1 MRSLPLLARG
11 FVGAATVAVATMAMG
26 QAQPNLLLNPS
37 FEAGPNS
44 WLLNGPVQV
53 QAAEWAAGAGQRGV
67 WLRGFNQGFASVSQS
82 VTAPTAGDYVLL
94 YKSKVEENYF
104 AAADNLSVDLAGPA
118 SSVSSEY
125 SSADIGGYRTS
136 ALKLTGVQAGQQL
149 TAGAYSS
156 HNGGAGPLRSA
167 FVDSFYLGR
176 STNLRSTPLFDGER
190 RDFDNQGALLNN
202 FGGGFSAGSTSG
214 ISRQTDVVRSGT
226 AAYRVELGSMS
237 AGQSKFFQTFA
248 TELKGASTRNTRD
261 LGYFDAFET
270 YVRNDTGSPLTMTLE
285 LKDYRDSLAHSA
297 TKEFV
302 VPAGGAWA
310 PISTSLDLA
319 SGWNVNGSP
328 QLDQMY
334 AMSFSVRPQQGFSS
348 GSIYLDDARLI
359 EPGAA
364 IDPLTAPIH
373 DVAEALAQRTFH
385 GLWGQ
390 RSRQSG
396 IVPNTSTD
404 ADTGALNT
412 TAGLVWTLPSAV
424 RRGWVS
430 QTEADAYMSQLS
442 DTLVHT
448 MSGTTYLP
456 SRFVGL
462 ATGDAFTEESSID
475 AAFIALGMQHYKA
488 QPGVAPNVMQ
498 KVHDTVNQFNFA
510 AFEASDGWRLAYSE
524 SGGFSSFRYKGYTGE
539 GKTISLAAEL
549 ADTNHVPLERQWHS
563 DTLRTRDSLADDD
576 NSVVTYTSTDHRA
589 PFGQAL
595 INLFVDV
602 SDRGFDTYPN
612 ANLRTNSW
620 QNFKDF
626 QVDSGEYLAQQD
638 RPYFYQPDAARGGPP
653 SGYKAYSLYNLH
665 PSGGV
670 TNEDLFMPWSSTLAL
685 LAGDENAEFAL
696 RFLLQSDLHGPLG
709 MADGARWT
717 TGADGPSIVNA
728 LQDNWNLALSLMA
741 LMRYIDGPEGA
752 ARYIADLPQV
762 SAALDTLFFEQL
774 AGDYNRDGVVNRA
787 DYDVWRSTYGSGDL
801 SADGNGDGVV
811 DAVDYT
817 IWRDQFAIAAAKAT
831 STPEPTGAALVLM
844 ALMGASF
851 RARAKYK

>member
-1 MRSLPLLARG
+1 MRLLLASSHALI
-11 FVGAATVAVATMAMG
+11 VAAALGVASSALG
-26 QAQPNLLLNPS
+26 QAQPNLLQNSS
-37 FEAGPNS
+37 FESGATS
-44 WLLNGPVQV
+44 WLVSGPAQV
-53 QAAEWAAGAGQRGV
+53 QQATWAAGAGQRGV
-67 WLRGFNQGFASVSQS
+67 WLRGFDAGSAAVSQA

-94 YKSKVEENYF
+94 YKSKVEQNYF
-104 AAADNLSVDLAGPA
+104 AVPNSLNVDLSGPS
-118 SSVSSEY
+118 SSVSRSY
-125 SSADIGGYRTS
+125 SSADAGGYRTT

-149 TAGAYSS
+149 SVGAYAS
-156 HNGGAGPLRSA
+156 HAGGTGQQQSA
-167 FVDSFYLGR
+167 FVDSFYLGK

-190 RDFDNQGALLNN
+190 RDFDNQSALLNN
-202 FGGGFSAGSTSG
+202 FGGGFGAGNTGGITSQ
-214 ISRQTDVVRSGT
+214 SSVVRSGT
-226 AAYRVELGSMS
+226 AAYKVDLGSMT
-237 AGQSKFFQTFA
+237 AGQSKFFQTYA
-248 TELKGASTRNTRD
+248 TELKGASDRNTRD
-261 LGYFDAFET
+261 LGYFDSFET
-270 YVRNDTGSPLTMTLE
+270 YVRNDTGSPLTVTLE

-297 TKEFV
+297 TKNFV
-302 VPAGGAWA
+302 VPAGASWS
-310 PISTSLDLA
+310 PISTSLNLA
-319 SGWNVNGSP
+319 NGWTVNGSP

-334 AMSFSVRPQQGFSS
+334 AMTFAVKPQQGFSS
-348 GSIYLDDARLI
+348 GSIYFDDARLV

-424 RRGWVS
+424 RRGWVT
-430 QTEADAYMSQLS
+430 QTEADNYMSQLS

-462 ATGDAFTEESSID
+462 STGNASTEESSID
-475 AAFIALGMQHYKA
+475 AAFIALGMQLYKA
-488 QPGVAPNVMQ
+488 QPGVDPAVKA
-498 KVHDTVNQFNFA
+498 KVNSTVNQFNFA
-510 AFEASDGWRLAYSE
+510 AFEASDGWRLAYTAAD
-524 SGGFSSFRYKGYTGE
+524 GFTSFRYKGYTGE

-549 ADTNHVPLERQWHS
+549 ADTNHVDLEDQWHS
-563 DTLRTRDSLADDD
+563 DTLRTRDSLADND
-576 NSVVTYTSTDHRA
+576 NNVVTYTSTDHRA

-595 INLFVDV
+595 VNLFVDV
-602 SDRGFDTYPN
+602 SDRGLDTYPN
-612 ANLRTNSW
+612 ASVRTNSW

-626 QVDSGEYLAQQD
+626 EVDSGEYLAQED

-653 SGYKAYSLYNLH
+653 SGYKAYSLYNLQ

-685 LAGDENAEFAL
+685 LSGDENAEFAL
-696 RFLLQSDLHGPLG
+696 RFLLQSDMHGPLG

-717 TGADGPSIVNA
+717 TGAEGPSMVNA

-741 LMRYIDGPEGA
+741 LMRYIDGPDSA
-752 ARYIADLPQV
+752 ARYLADLPRM
-762 SAALDTLFFEQL
+762 SEALDNLFFEQL
-774 AGDYNRDGVVNRA
+774 PGDYNRDGAISQA
-787 DYDVWRSTYGSGDL
+787 DYEVWSSTYGSGDL

-811 DAVDYT
+811 DAADYT
-817 IWRDQFAIAAAKAT
+817 VWRDQFAMALANAT
-831 STPEPTGAALVLM
+831 STPEPTGAALVLL
-844 ALMGASF
+844 AILAAAS
-851 RARAKYK
+851 RNRTK

>member
-1 MRSLPLLARG
+1 MRLPTTIAHG
-11 FVGAATVAVATMAMG
+11 VFGAAAFAVASLALG

-37 FEAGPNS
+37 FESGATAWLVSGPA
-44 WLLNGPVQV
+44 QV
-53 QAAEWAAGAGQRGV
+53 QEAEWAAGAGMRGV
-67 WLRGFNQGFASVSQS
+67 WVRGFNPGFASVSQA
-82 VTAPTAGDYVLL
+82 VTAPSAGDYVLL

-104 AAADNLSVDLAGPA
+104 AAADSLHVDLTGPA
-118 SSVSSEY
+118 SSVGRAY
-125 SSADIGGYRTS
+125 SAADAGGYRTN
-136 ALKLTGVQAGQQL
+136 ALKLSGVQAGQQL
-149 TAGAYSS
+149 SVGAYAS
-156 HNGGAGPLRSA
+156 HVGGTGALRSA
-167 FVDSFYLGR
+167 FVDNFYLGK

-190 RDFDNQGALLNN
+190 RDFDNQGALVNY
-202 FGGGFSAGSTSG
+202 FGGGFSAGNTSG
-214 ISRQTDVVRSGT
+214 VTRQSSVVRSGS
-226 AAYRVELGSMS
+226 AAYRVDLGAMT

-248 TELKGASTRNTRD
+248 TELKSASQRNTRD

-270 YVRNDTGSPLTMTLE
+270 YVRNDTGSPLTVTLE

-297 TKEFV
+297 TKDFV
-302 VPAGGAWA
+302 VPAGAAWS
-310 PISTSLDLA
+310 PISTSLDLT

-334 AMSFSVRPQQGFSS
+334 AMSFGVRPQQGFAS
-348 GSIYLDDARLI
+348 GSIYFDDARLI

-364 IDPLTAPIH
+364 IDPLTAPIY
-373 DVAEALAQRTFH
+373 DVAEALAQRTFR

-396 IVPNTSTD
+396 IVPNTSID

-412 TAGLVWTLPSAV
+412 TAGLVWALPSAV

-448 MSGTTYLP
+448 MAGTTYLP

-462 ATGDAFTEESSID
+462 ATGDAYTEESSID
-475 AAFIALGMQHYKA
+475 AAFIALGMQLYQS
-488 QPGVAPNVMQ
+488 QPGVAPAVQQ

-510 AFEASDGWRLAYSE
+510 AFEASDGWRLAYSA
-524 SGGFSSFRYKGYTGE
+524 GAGFSSFRYKGYTGE

-549 ADTNHVPLERQWHS
+549 ADTNHVDLEDQWHS

-576 NSVVTYTSTDHRA
+576 NDVVTYTSTDHRA

-595 INLFVDV
+595 VNLFVDV
-602 SDRGFDTYPN
+602 SDRGLDTYPD

-626 QVDSGEYLAQQD
+626 EVDSGEYLAQQD

-653 SGYKAYSLYNLH
+653 SGYKAYSLYDLH
-665 PSGGV
+665 PAGGV
-670 TNEDLFMPWSSTLAL
+670 TNEDLFMPWSATLAL
-685 LAGDENAEFAL
+685 LSGDENAEFAL
-696 RFLLQSDLHGPLG
+696 RHLLQSDLHGPLG

-717 TGADGPSIVNA
+717 TGAEGPSIVNA

-741 LMRYIDGPEGA
+741 LMRYIDGPESSA
-752 ARYIADLPQV
+752 HFVADLPQV
-762 SAALDTLFFEQL
+762 SEALDNLFFEQL
-774 AGDYNRDGVVNRA
+774 AGDYNRDGAVTQA
-787 DYDVWRSTYGSGDL
+787 DYEVWRSTYGSGDL

-811 DAVDYT
+811 DAADYT
-817 IWRDQFAIAAAKAT
+817 VWRDRFAIAMANSVA
-831 STPEPTGAALVLM
+831 TPEPTGAALVLL
-844 ALMGASF
+844 AIIGAASKN
-851 RARAKYK
+851 RHH